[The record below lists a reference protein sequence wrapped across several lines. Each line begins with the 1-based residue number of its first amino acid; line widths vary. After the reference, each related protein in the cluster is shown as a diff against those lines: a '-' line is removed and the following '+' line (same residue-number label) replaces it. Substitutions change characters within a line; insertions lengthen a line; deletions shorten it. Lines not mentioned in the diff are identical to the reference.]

1 MSDSLNFDVGGHLLG
16 LRMPS
21 VFQGD
26 EAFFSF
32 PAPCTVAPNAWQ
44 KQAQIIQTHALHD
57 QRIKYLSPS
66 ESQMWL
72 WNVMAH
78 LSGGR
83 LPPCL
88 LYQHAESFTTPS
100 APPGCHEDLLHCLAN
115 SALWLYQG
123 ISCSFYRHGFS
134 REISANLLLSL
145 LGRFCSYCW
154 SQAAGAVLVPCFHSK
169 IRMSP
174 WDAVTA
180 AEHHAGLLS
189 AHCRWRASLHREAPP
204 AYLRISA
211 ITLVQASLIKPD
223 ALMWA

>member
-44 KQAQIIQTHALHD
+44 EQAQIIQTHALHD

-123 ISCSFYRHGFS
+123 ISCSFSDMASAERFQLTYCFPSWAGFVATAGP
-134 REISANLLLSL
+134 RR
-145 LGRFCSYCW
+145 LGLYWCR
-154 SQAAGAVLVPCFHSK
+154 FHSK